1 MYRGKE
7 MNVKLWQKMKDLNY
21 CTTAKSSKK
30 NLIT

>member
-1 MYRGKE
+1 MYQGKE

-21 CTTAKSSKK
+21 SMTAKNSRK